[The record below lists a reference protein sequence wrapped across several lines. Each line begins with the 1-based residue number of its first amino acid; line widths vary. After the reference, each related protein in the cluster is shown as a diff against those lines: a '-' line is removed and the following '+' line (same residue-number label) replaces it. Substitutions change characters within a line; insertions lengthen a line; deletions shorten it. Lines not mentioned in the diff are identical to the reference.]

1 PWETSV
7 SAISVRNYQ
16 RGQDFAVETE
26 MVLAQLKNVEVNRF
40 GLAVLGTTHEPF
52 GAIFNPANDSGFYG
66 LMWLPAPSLTEPSE
80 IRIRRGFNGTTLA
93 SADWTGLHPNAD
105 DPYAGI
111 GSSFTFAATG
121 VFDSAGALT
130 LTFTLTDAGGH
141 SQTIET
147 TIENPIHGT

>member
-1 PWETSV
+1 
-7 SAISVRNYQ
+7 
-16 RGQDFAVETE
+16 
-26 MVLAQLKNVEVNRF
+26 
-40 GLAVLGTTHEPF
+40 
-52 GAIFNPANDSGFYG
+52 
-66 LMWLPAPSLTEPSE
+66 APSLTEPSE

-147 TIENPIHGT
+147 TIENPIHGTTFGFGGRTHGSQEPIAEFRTFAMELGEAPGSDGPSFAGWKEEHFTPAQIADEAVSGPEADPA